1 MEGNGVCYVVL
12 ENNEGKTL
20 DVTPDIMDLEVT
32 IGFKQMHS
40 LKRNST
46 VMMTWWFF
54 RARCLWFG
62 MEITV
67 YRHGF
72 KS

>member
-1 MEGNGVCYVVL
+1 
-12 ENNEGKTL
+12 
-20 DVTPDIMDLEVT
+20 
-32 IGFKQMHS
+32 

-72 KS
+72 QS